1 MSPHPSLYV
10 KRGPEYRVLLA
21 NPPLCMIITHVR
33 LSCFDS
39 PIKTEINTVYKI
51 NTKIH
56 ECLHGID
63 GIYPSRVEKI
73 SLSFDIFLN
82 TRNKFHLFFCGPV
95 SML

>member
-10 KRGPEYRVLLA
+10 KRGPEYTVLLA

-56 ECLHGID
+56 ECLESMEFIRLV
-63 GIYPSRVEKI
+63 SRRYHSR
-73 SLSFDIFLN
+73 SLRSLV
-82 TRNKFHLFFCGPV
+82 RYLSQHSK
-95 SML
+95 